1 MPQVDDE
8 DDDGLSQ
15 RRDLPAGKRLDLVE
29 RDLRSHARS
38 LSHIVDA
45 GKKFSPEQ
53 LAQIEKAVRE
63 VLSEVGLRLDDP
75 DHVDAIREDQR
86 FLRGFRLW
94 WNGAAN
100 KVGNIVLVAIV
111 GLALTIAGA
120 GFWAWLKSGGG
131 SP

>member
-1 MPQVDDE
+1 MPQGDDE
-8 DDDGLSQ
+8 DDGLAS
-15 RRDLPAGKRLDLVE
+15 RKEMPAAKRLDLVE

-53 LAQIEKAVRE
+53 LSQIEKAVRE

-86 FLRGFRLW
+86 FLRRFRMW
-94 WNGAAN
+94 WDGAAN
-100 KVGNIVLVAIV
+100 KIGNVVLAAAVA
-111 GLALTIAGA
+111 LLLTIGGA
-120 GFWAWLKSGGG
+120 GFWAWLKAGGG
-131 SP
+131 P